1 MGSRR
6 PSREARR
13 ASRPLA
19 STRKRASTGRGPS
32 PSTATP
38 RRTPSAWVRTSWT
51 SAPSGSRAPPV
62 TAASR
67 RAAAVAPAGPP
78 PTTATSVRSGSTSGL
93 DRHTR
98 RRLRPRRS
106 KAREPAPEAAERLAD
121 QERGDLASIDDGT
134 ESAPATARVD
144 APDGHRHE
152 GSPGSRR
159 AEEDLGLEHEA
170 LAAE

>member
-6 PSREARR
+6 PSREARK

-19 STRKRASTGRGPS
+19 STRKRASTGHGPS

-38 RRTPSAWVRTSWT
+38 RRTPSAWIRTSRT
-51 SAPSGSRAPPV
+51 SA
-62 TAASR
+62 
-67 RAAAVAPAGPP
+67 
-78 PTTATSVRSGSTSGL
+78 RSGSPSGFT
-93 DRHTR
+93 RHTP
-98 RRLRPRRS
+98 RRLRRRRS

-170 LAAE
+170 LAAEGRLAEERGRVDPVTALRVADGDAG